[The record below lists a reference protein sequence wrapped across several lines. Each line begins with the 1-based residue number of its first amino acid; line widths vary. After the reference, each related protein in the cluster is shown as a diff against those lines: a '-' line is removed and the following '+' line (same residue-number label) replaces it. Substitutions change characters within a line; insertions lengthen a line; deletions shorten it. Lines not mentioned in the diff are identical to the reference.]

1 MGNAYTLSCS
11 NCLWLRR
18 SPLQFSPEDANHRR
32 DAKAGPHH
40 LGATLRTERANT
52 DIAGL
57 T

>member
-1 MGNAYTLSCS
+1 MGNVYTLSCS
-11 NCLWLRR
+11 KCLWLRR
-18 SPLQFSPEDANHRR
+18 NPLQFSPEDSNNWR

-40 LGATLRTERANT
+40 LGATLRTKRANT